1 MSALAPTPEL
11 TVVGGDAVPGT
22 GHFGPA
28 VDRFDTWVDEQLER
42 LRGRPLPDLVFTSA
56 SHVGDFATVWHALG
70 TVTHLAGRQG
80 WRRSLALSSLL
91 GLESLVVNQ
100 GVKRFFDRRRPTT
113 TGDERFDIR
122 TPSTTSFPSGHA
134 SSAFFAATVLT
145 TWGGRSSAPLW
156 YGIAAVVATSR
167 AYVRIHHASDVI
179 AGAALGL
186 GLGLAVRPLVRRLA

>member
-1 MSALAPTPEL
+1 VSTPAASPEA
-11 TVVGGDAVPGT
+11 TGADTVPGT
-22 GHFGPA
+22 GHFGPV
-28 VDRFDTWVDEQLER
+28 VDRFDTWVDDQLEH
-42 LRGRPLPDLVFTSA
+42 LRGHPLPDLVFTSA
-56 SHVGDFATVWHALG
+56 SHVGDFSVVWHTLG
-70 TVTHLAGRQG
+70 GVAHLGGRRG
-80 WRRSLALSSLL
+80 WRQSLALSSLL

-100 GVKRFFDRRRPTT
+100 GVKRLFDRNRPTT
-113 TGDERFDIR
+113 TGDERYDIR

>member
-1 MSALAPTPEL
+1 MSTSSLADATPNAA
-11 TVVGGDAVPGT
+11 DAVPGT
-22 GHFGPA
+22 SHFGPA
-28 VDRFDTWVDEQLER
+28 VDRFDTWVDDQLEH
-42 LRGRPLPDLVFTSA
+42 LRGHPVPDLVFTSA
-56 SHVGDFATVWHALG
+56 SHVGDFSLIWHAVG
-70 TVTHLAGRQG
+70 GVTHLGGRQG
-80 WRRSLALSSLL
+80 LRQSLALSSLL

-100 GVKRFFDRRRPTT
+100 GVKRLFDRNRPTT

-134 SSAFFAATVLT
+134 SSAFFAATILT
-145 TWGGRSSAPLW
+145 TWGGRASAPLW